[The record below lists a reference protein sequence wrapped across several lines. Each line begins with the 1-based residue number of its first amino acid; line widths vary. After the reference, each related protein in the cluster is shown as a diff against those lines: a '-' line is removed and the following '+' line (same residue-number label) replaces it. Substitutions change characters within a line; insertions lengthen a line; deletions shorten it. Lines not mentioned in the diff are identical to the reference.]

1 MLPRP
6 SQLTGNRN
14 KPDGEA
20 LFVGE
25 EKEGSEHDEVDYS
38 MGPQQCDEWLA
49 RVARG
54 LAVLDCPIVTSKR
67 GPITQMKMTPNKV

>member
-1 MLPRP
+1 MD
-6 SQLTGNRN
+6 SYHT
-14 KPDGEA
+14 E
-20 LFVGE
+20 VGE

-54 LAVLDCPIVTSKR
+54 PGRLGLSHSYVQKGTNYPDENDSQQGVST
-67 GPITQMKMTPNKV
+67 TQ